1 MGEWGVKVL
10 GPFVVVVAYLAVKS
24 LFFYFWGKIHFS
36 GPKSMGWVG
45 GWVSQVYEFV
55 LDNDVFKP
63 SQRSFFYCHIAFS
76 CGAARSMIATSY
88 ALIFQRQL
96 EVTII

>member
-1 MGEWGVKVL
+1 MACDVS
-10 GPFVVVVAYLAVKS
+10 PVVM
-24 LFFYFWGKIHFS
+24 FYFGGKIHFS

-63 SQRSFFYCHIAFS
+63 SQRSFFIAILPS
-76 CGAARSMIATSY
+76 PV
-88 ALIFQRQL
+88 ALHVQ
-96 EVTII
+96 